1 MKKILILAYDFP
13 PYVSVGG
20 LRPYSWYKYFHE
32 FGLYP
37 VVVTRQWGNKY
48 GNHLDYIAPGES
60 TETIIEETEF
70 GTIIRTPYKPNL
82 ANRIMLKYGD
92 SKFGFI
98 RKAITAYYEFA
109 QFLFFV
115 GTKSGL
121 YFGAK
126 KYLKENRVDC
136 IIATGEPFVL
146 FKYASKLNSK
156 FNIPWIAD
164 YRDPWTQSS
173 ARSKNFLYKAFNS
186 CIEKQ
191 ILKSV
196 SKITTVSDFLKSKIE
211 TLVKDKEFQRISN
224 GYDSS
229 LVQNISIIDQS
240 ADILTIGFVGTI
252 YPWHPMK
259 SILEVFSEVIQLGL
273 EIKLEFYGVNIENS
287 IKDSIE
293 NDYPILKDNVVVIP
307 RIPNEELLK
316 RLAKSN
322 ALLLVNDY
330 SIMGTKIFDYLGV
343 QRKIIFCYSDDEESR
358 KLKELHYSIEENNLY
373 SQSLQEDLIIETNSG
388 IIVKD
393 KDHLKEVLINLH
405 KEFNEKG
412 FIACESFGF
421 EKYSRRE
428 QVKELARVIGGV
440 TG

>member
-1 MKKILILAYDFP
+1 M
-13 PYVSVGG
+13 
-20 LRPYSWYKYFHE
+20 H
-32 FGLYP
+32 
-37 VVVTRQWGNKY
+37 
-48 GNHLDYIAPGES
+48 
-60 TETIIEETEF
+60 
-70 GTIIRTPYKPNL
+70 
-82 ANRIMLKYGD
+82 
-92 SKFGFI
+92 
-98 RKAITAYYEFA
+98 
-109 QFLFFV
+109 
-115 GTKSGL
+115 
-121 YFGAK
+121 
-126 KYLKENRVDC
+126 
-136 IIATGEPFVL
+136 
-146 FKYASKLNSK
+146 
-156 FNIPWIAD
+156 
-164 YRDPWTQSS
+164 
-173 ARSKNFLYKAFNS
+173 KAFYS

-196 SKITTVSDFLKSKIE
+196 SKITTVSDFFKSKIE

-330 SIMGTKIFDYLGV
+330 SIMGTKIYDYLSV
-343 QRKIIFCYSDDEESR
+343 KRHILLCFKDDEKALNLKKECFPFNDDNNKNNNLQEQLILEKKAGTVLKNKKELQNTINNFVVEHQQTQNILCMSEHIEDLSR
-358 KLKELHYSIEENNLY
+358 KSQAKLLVNLLNNL
-373 SQSLQEDLIIETNSG
+373 
-388 IIVKD
+388 
-393 KDHLKEVLINLH
+393 
-405 KEFNEKG
+405 
-412 FIACESFGF
+412 
-421 EKYSRRE
+421 
-428 QVKELARVIGGV
+428 
-440 TG
+440 